1 MIEFTMMYRPNS
13 RRFGWVVRSAL
24 LACLWACT
32 LAALLSP
39 AAALAQDEV
48 VERDGRLE
56 GYQTKVLVD
65 NDSTAL
71 TWLLLVF
78 LAMVT
83 LGVMFKNARRTHLD

>member
-1 MIEFTMMYRPNS
+1 MLR
-13 RRFGWVVRSAL
+13 GAL
-24 LACLWACT
+24 VLCLWVGA
-32 LAALLSP
+32 LAVMLSP
-39 AAALAQDEV
+39 AVALAQDEA

-78 LAMVT
+78 LGMVT
-83 LGVMFKNARRTHLD
+83 LGVMFKNAKRTHLD